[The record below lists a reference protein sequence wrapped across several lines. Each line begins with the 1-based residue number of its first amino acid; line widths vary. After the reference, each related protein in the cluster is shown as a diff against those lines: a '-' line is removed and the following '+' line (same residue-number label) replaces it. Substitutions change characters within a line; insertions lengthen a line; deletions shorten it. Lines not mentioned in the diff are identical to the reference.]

1 MVFLSHLYFNR
12 KANKLHFNSNKIET
26 GESNTSLAVILNP
39 LQFVSKRREALTF
52 LLLSRFDTVIGKV
65 GAKLR
70 KKREMGCVY
79 CKENQVQHALGS
91 SGGRGAVRLRFA
103 RCF

>member
-1 MVFLSHLYFNR
+1 M
-12 KANKLHFNSNKIET
+12 
-26 GESNTSLAVILNP
+26 AVILNP